1 MKSKIVLIIIKYL
14 IAALAATGIL
24 IMALLLRDYFNT
36 EDLKQK
42 IRYLADGFFI
52 PGALYVLFGVFVWL
66 VNEGTFTGLGYMFKH
81 VLQTLIPMMKKDTET
96 YAMYR
101 EKRKKIKGYYFLYF
115 VGLPFL
121 VTGIIFTILFYTI

>member
-36 EDLKQK
+36 EDLKLK

-101 EKRKKIKGYYFLYF
+101 EKRRKIKGYYFLYF

-121 VTGIIFTILFYTI
+121 VTGIIITILFYTI